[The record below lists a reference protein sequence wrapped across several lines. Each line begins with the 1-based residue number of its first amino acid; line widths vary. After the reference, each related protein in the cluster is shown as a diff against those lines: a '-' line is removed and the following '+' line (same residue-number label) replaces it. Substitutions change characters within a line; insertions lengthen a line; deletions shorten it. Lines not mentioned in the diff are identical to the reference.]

1 MTGAPRTIDPQD
13 DVAIRSLV
21 ADMLDAVARGDAD
34 AWGACWTDDGVW
46 VIPGYGELVG
56 PDAVAR
62 FAELR
67 REYDLCLQAL
77 LSGRAEVDGDRGT
90 GRWYFRELQHRSTS
104 AGDVEAGDLGTG
116 DQGAGDPGA
125 GDVGPGPGS
134 ELYGCYDDEYVRT
147 DSPRNGGWRFARR
160 RFWVLYRGSVALD
173 GTVRRP
179 PPAR

>member
-1 MTGAPRTIDPQD
+1 MIDPRD
-13 DVAIRSLV
+13 DVAIRSLL

-46 VIPGYGELVG
+46 VIPGYGELAG

-67 REYDLCLQAL
+67 RGYDLCLQAL
-77 LSGRAEVDGDRGT
+77 LSGSAEVDGDRGT
-90 GRWYFRELQHRSTS
+90 GRWYFRELQHSPTA
-104 AGDVEAGDLGTG
+104 AGEGV
-116 DQGAGDPGA
+116 
-125 GDVGPGPGS
+125 GS

-160 RFWVLYRGSVALD
+160 RFWVLYRGSVALG

-179 PPAR
+179 PPPAR